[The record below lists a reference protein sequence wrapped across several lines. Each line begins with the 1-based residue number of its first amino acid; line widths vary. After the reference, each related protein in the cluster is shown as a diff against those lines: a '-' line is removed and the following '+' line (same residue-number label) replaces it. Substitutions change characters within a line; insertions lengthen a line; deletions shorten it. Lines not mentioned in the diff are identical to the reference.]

1 MTSAQALLN
10 SPSGDTAAHPPP
22 GRSALVVWR
31 FVFQRFLA
39 VLGVLGASELRRF
52 LGGLRELFCALR
64 AHCLL
69 LWSSGVLPGRS
80 WVLLGDSWVLL
91 GSSWVLLGDSWVLLG
106 RSWGL
111 LGAPGS
117 SLGAAWGLLGRSL
130 GIPGG
135 SLDALGVFLWL
146 LGGSLGP
153 PGGSLGAPLGSWGAL
168 RRRDENR
175 KSPKTNEQ

>member
-1 MTSAQALLN
+1 M
-10 SPSGDTAAHPPP
+10 
-22 GRSALVVWR
+22 
-31 FVFQRFLA
+31 
-39 VLGVLGASELRRF
+39 
-52 LGGLRELFCALR
+52 
-64 AHCLL
+64 
-69 LWSSGVLPGRS
+69 
-80 WVLLGDSWVLL
+80 
-91 GSSWVLLGDSWVLLG
+91 LLGDSWVLLG

-153 PGGSLGAPLGSWGAL
+153 PGGSLGAPVGSWGAL

-175 KSPKTNEQ
+175 KSPKTNEQLEQIRKERSFFGRIFRNAINEWHLGVPGRNGELTGSLERILGPKSSPGTTF